1 MLLFPHVGSPAG
13 QFAAAKRPDNN
24 AARPDYGNGQ
34 ALEPG
39 RTSKIETEEPY
50 FAAVGSGFGLSER
63 LFR

>member
-1 MLLFPHVGSPAG
+1 MLLFPHLGSPTSLSD
-13 QFAAAKRPDNN
+13 AAKRPDNVT
-24 AARPDYGNGQ
+24 ARSGYENGQ
-34 ALEPG
+34 AFQPG